1 MTLLPDRL
9 PTYACD
15 VVGLVSIALVLAG
28 IQSYV
33 PLSVRDALVFDHGQL
48 RGYTLLTAAYVHASE
63 PHLLQNLDGYVR
75 IVGFPY
81 LYSVA
86 SDGRRWF
93 WQTTLALLFVLP
105 ILTSLTSYA
114 LLPVLYPDVTP
125 VTYGFSDVVAGF
137 AGVLIVAVG
146 RYVQA
151 RHSPTVAWAVS
162 CTGGALAVAVIGIR
176 LTGTASAAVT
186 GTVGLRAGL
195 VVAGG
200 WFLTAARSQSDART
214 RLAWVTETVV
224 FGLTGVVFGT
234 LLWDFFPPLSALATT
249 GPTTNLVGH
258 AAGLGWGVVLAV
270 SLHGFDRNEA
280 VDR

>member
-1 MTLLPDRL
+1 MTRSRDRL
-9 PTYACD
+9 STYARD

-28 IQSYV
+28 IQYYV
-33 PLSVRDALVFDHGQL
+33 PLSVRDALVFDHGQF

-63 PHLLQNLDGYVR
+63 PHLLQNLDAYLR

-93 WQTTLALLFVLP
+93 WRTTLALLVVLP

-114 LLPVLYPDVTP
+114 LLPILYSGGTP

-146 RYVQA
+146 RFVQA
-151 RHSPTVAWAVS
+151 RHSPTAAWVVS

-176 LTGTASAAVT
+176 LTGIASAAVT
-186 GTVGLRAGL
+186 GTVGLSAGL

-200 WFLTAARSQSDART
+200 WSLTAPHSQSAPRT
-214 RLAWVTETVV
+214 RLGWVAETVV
-224 FGLTGVVFGT
+224 LGFTGVVLGT
-234 LLWDFFPPLSALATT
+234 LLWDFFPPLAALNAT

-258 AAGLGWGVVLAV
+258 AAGLGWGIVLAA
-270 SLHGFDRNEA
+270 SLHGLDRNG
-280 VDR
+280 VFNR